1 MKWYASKV
9 SFLLSSTNVPVI
21 LKLPILFL
29 SVGVI
34 GVCISATVILSL
46 ISIYIPN
53 HATGSTCPISFFPM
67 LSQFVGR
74 GPTAI
79 RAAHLDNDCFLDIV
93 VANYDEGSAIV
104 LFGLGNGSFSRQIT
118 IFNQTNAGTN
128 GIAIGLINND
138 THMDIV
144 LANRNASN
152 VQIYYGDGYGGF
164 STSEP
169 IATGTNSNPV
179 EVALSDINN
188 DTYTDIVV
196 VAHVLAEIQILLQN
210 ADGSFQ
216 NAIVLPT
223 GNGSGPYFLS
233 IHDFNRDQHAD
244 IAVGKGE
251 DNTLS
256 IFFGN
261 GTGHFSNSTNY
272 NMEPGSY
279 ALTVNYFNRDDILD
293 IVTGNY
299 DDGSTTILFGNS
311 DGTFTKQKR
320 FSTGVGSLPYAI
332 DSNDFN
338 KDHAQDVIVA
348 NSGTNNIGIMLGN
361 GNGNFLMQ
369 KTFATGANSEP
380 RDVITGDFNGDNR
393 IDFIS
398 ANYRQNSIGI
408 FLSTCY
414 NNLVE

>member
-1 MKWYASKV
+1 
-9 SFLLSSTNVPVI
+9 
-21 LKLPILFL
+21 
-29 SVGVI
+29 
-34 GVCISATVILSL
+34 
-46 ISIYIPN
+46 
-53 HATGSTCPISFFPM
+53 
-67 LSQFVGR
+67 
-74 GPTAI
+74 
-79 RAAHLDNDCFLDIV
+79 
-93 VANYDEGSAIV
+93 
-104 LFGLGNGSFSRQIT
+104 
-118 IFNQTNAGTN
+118 
-128 GIAIGLINND
+128 
-138 THMDIV
+138 
-144 LANRNASN
+144 
-152 VQIYYGDGYGGF
+152 
-164 STSEP
+164 
-169 IATGTNSNPV
+169 
-179 EVALSDINN
+179 
-188 DTYTDIVV
+188 
-196 VAHVLAEIQILLQN
+196 
-210 ADGSFQ
+210 
-216 NAIVLPT
+216 
-223 GNGSGPYFLS
+223 
-233 IHDFNRDQHAD
+233 
-244 IAVGKGE
+244 
-251 DNTLS
+251 
-256 IFFGN
+256 
-261 GTGHFSNSTNY
+261 
-272 NMEPGSY
+272 MEPGSY